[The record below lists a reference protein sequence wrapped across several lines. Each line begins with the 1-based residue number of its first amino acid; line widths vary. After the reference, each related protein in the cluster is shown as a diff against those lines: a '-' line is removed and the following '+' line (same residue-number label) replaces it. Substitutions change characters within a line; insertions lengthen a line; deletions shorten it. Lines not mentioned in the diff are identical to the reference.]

1 MFEDVRVAAF
11 SFIPRPF
18 ALDANADRME
28 RYFRMAKKRGAEL
41 ALGPE
46 EILDGYPVGAVIDGT
61 IPPDAIRKAAVRI
74 TDPRIRRFK
83 ALASELKMSLAF
95 GFAEAV
101 GDEIFNCAVFIDHTG
116 RLRGRYHKM
125 ILAEGHERGQ
135 WYNRVGVKSR
145 AFHTPF
151 GRGAFMICN
160 DRWNADLARIA
171 VLDGARF
178 FLIPSY
184 GSKHRSQDDA
194 VLAIARQN
202 GVPVLE
208 ANCGLLLV
216 VSKGEIVKRR
226 SADTGLIV
234 TTMSIPAAPSRRHRD
249 LQEKRFL
256 AWRGPELKR
265 RYRHR
270 LKHPRTFAASTMVP
284 AKEIT

>member
-1 MFEDVRVAAF
+1 MFQDIRVAAF
-11 SFIPRPF
+11 SFIPKHF

-28 RYFRMAKKRGAEL
+28 RYFRMAKKRGAQL
-41 ALGPE
+41 AMGPE
-46 EILDGYPVGAVIDGT
+46 EILDGYPVNEVLQGR
-61 IPPDAIRKAAVRI
+61 IPPESMRRAAVRI

-83 ALASELKMSLAF
+83 ALARELKMCLAF

-101 GDEIFNCAVFIDHTG
+101 GDEIYNCAVYIDHTG
-116 RLRGRYHKM
+116 RLCGRYHKM
-125 ILAEGHERGQ
+125 LLAEGHGGRQ
-135 WYNRVGVKSR
+135 WYNRVGAKSR
-145 AFHTPF
+145 AFNTPF

-226 SADTGLIV
+226 RVDTGMVV
-234 TTMSIPAAPSRRHRD
+234 TTMSIPAAPSARTRD
-249 LQEKRFL
+249 LHEKRFL
-256 AWRGPELKR
+256 KWRDGELTR

-270 LKHPRTFAASTMVP
+270 LKHPRTFSNPTMVP
-284 AKEIT
+284 GKEIA